1 MSCQCYDMNTHTHTC
16 THFLSLSRSRSRSLF
31 LSLSLSLSHTG
42 YDSAGGRDG
51 DVSGEESKKRL
62 GRLLQTLHAAVQG
75 SCMENMYT
83 LNDIPDDFLDP
94 LTCALM
100 IDPVTLPSS
109 RQIVDRSTI
118 MRHLHLNKNNKPD
131 DPFSRTPLTADMLEP
146 NHDLRLR
153 ISQWLDSRRKKQ

>member
-1 MSCQCYDMNTHTHTC
+1 MNTHMHTC
-16 THFLSLSRSRSRSLF
+16 THFLSLSLSLALALSF
-31 LSLSLSLSHTG
+31 SLSFSLSLTHTG

-75 SCMENMYT
+75 SCMENIYT
-83 LNDIPDDFLDP
+83 LNDIPDEFLDP